1 MKTKNIVR
9 KYGNDGAGHG
19 TLNMNDNQINFLIS

>member
-9 KYGNDGAGHG
+9 KYGNDRAVHG
-19 TLNMNDNQINFLIS
+19 TLNMNNNQINFLIS